1 MPISQNIRRRSSEEA
16 EVSTGSYKQKTELG
30 CYGSLLLLIVAV
42 AVASMPSGVSS
53 FTIQYRSCRTT
64 SVAPLR
70 AVLNGDDEI
79 TQGVLRA
86 RALLEKTKA
95 KLAAQAASKAMS
107 EENSDGADGND
118 GKTQA
123 VPFFAA
129 SQPATAAGAGAGA
142 VDNTQRRDQ
151 VTKYRDEAT
160 GLITTDG
167 EKMAAMS
174 ESEVWETRSLLDMND
189 DVPDKS
195 TASKRLADR
204 DVAASIFNM
213 RRHLQVNDY
222 RKIFDTKNRFI
233 GEDN

>member
-1 MPISQNIRRRSSEEA
+1 M
-16 EVSTGSYKQKTELG
+16 GSCNQKTELG
-30 CYGSLLLLIVAV
+30 SYLLLLMVAV
-42 AVASMPSGVSS
+42 VVVSMPSGVSS
-53 FTIQYRSCRTT
+53 FTMQSRNFRTT
-64 SVAPLR
+64 TVAPLR

-79 TQGVLRA
+79 SLGVQRA

-95 KLAAQAASKAMS
+95 KLAAQAASKALS
-107 EENSDGADGND
+107 EENGDGED

-129 SQPATAAGAGAGA
+129 LEAAGV
-142 VDNTQRRDQ
+142 VDGTQRRDQ

-167 EKMAAMS
+167 DKMAAMS
-174 ESEVWETRSLLDMND
+174 ESEVWETRSLLELND
-189 DVPDKS
+189 TIPDKS

-222 RKIFDTKNRFI
+222 RKIFDTKNHFI

>member
-1 MPISQNIRRRSSEEA
+1 
-16 EVSTGSYKQKTELG
+16 
-30 CYGSLLLLIVAV
+30 
-42 AVASMPSGVSS
+42 
-53 FTIQYRSCRTT
+53 
-64 SVAPLR
+64 LR

>member
-1 MPISQNIRRRSSEEA
+1 M
-16 EVSTGSYKQKTELG
+16 GSYKQKAELG
-30 CYGSLLLLIVAV
+30 SYRSLLLLMVAV
-42 AVASMPSGVSS
+42 AVASLPSGVSS
-53 FTIQYRSCRTT
+53 FTIQSLNCRTT

-107 EENSDGADGND
+107 EENSDVVDGSD
-118 GKTQA
+118 KKTQA

-129 SQPATAAGAGAGA
+129 SQPAAAEA
-142 VDNTQRRDQ
+142 VDNTQRRDLM
-151 VTKYRDEAT
+151 TKYRDEAT

-189 DVPDKS
+189 AVPDKS

-222 RKIFDTKNRFI
+222 RKIFDTKNHFI

>member
-1 MPISQNIRRRSSEEA
+1 MPISQNIRRRRSKGADDSM
-16 EVSTGSYKQKTELG
+16 GSCKQKTELG
-30 CYGSLLLLIVAV
+30 SYRFLLLVVAV
-42 AVASMPSGVSS
+42 IVVSMPSGVSS
-53 FTIQYRSCRTT
+53 FTIQSPNCRTT
-64 SVAPLR
+64 IVTPLR

-79 TQGVLRA
+79 NQGVLRA

-95 KLAAQAASKAMS
+95 KLAAQAASKALS
-107 EENSDGADGND
+107 EANSDDGGD
-118 GKTQA
+118 EKTEA

-129 SQPATAAGAGAGA
+129 SSQPAGA

-189 DVPDKS
+189 TVPDKS

>member
-1 MPISQNIRRRSSEEA
+1 MSISQNIRRRSSKEA
-16 EVSTGSYKQKTELG
+16 EVSMGSYKQKMELG
-30 CYGSLLLLIVAV
+30 SYRSLLLLMVAI
-42 AVASMPSGVSS
+42 AVTSMPSGVSS
-53 FTIQYRSCRTT
+53 FTIQSRNCRTT

-79 TQGVLRA
+79 NQGVIRA

-107 EENSDGADGND
+107 EENSDGADGDSD
-118 GKTQA
+118 GKTQV
-123 VPFFAA
+123 VPFYAA
-129 SQPATAAGAGAGA
+129 SQPVAAAGA

-167 EKMAAMS
+167 DKMAAMS

-189 DVPDKS
+189 EVPDKS
-195 TASKRLADR
+195 TPSKRLADR

-222 RKIFDTKNRFI
+222 RKIFDTKNHFI

>member
-1 MPISQNIRRRSSEEA
+1 MPISQNIRRRSSKETEL
-16 EVSTGSYKQKTELG
+16 SMGSYKQKTELG
-30 CYGSLLLLIVAV
+30 SYRSLLLLVVAV
-42 AVASMPSGVSS
+42 AIVSMPSGVSS
-53 FTIQYRSCRTT
+53 FTIQSRNCRTT
-64 SVAPLR
+64 SFAPLR

-95 KLAAQAASKAMS
+95 KLAAQAARKAMS
-107 EENSDGADGND
+107 EEDSDGADSSD
-118 GKTQA
+118 GKTPA

-129 SQPATAAGAGAGA
+129 SQPAAAGAVG
-142 VDNTQRRDQ
+142 NTQRRDQ

>member
-1 MPISQNIRRRSSEEA
+1 M
-16 EVSTGSYKQKTELG
+16 GSCKQETELRSNLSSRQWN
-30 CYGSLLLLIVAV
+30 YGLLLLMVAV
-42 AVASMPSGVSS
+42 VAASMPSGVSS
-53 FTIQYRSCRTT
+53 FTIQSRNFRTT

-70 AVLNGDDEI
+70 VILNGEEEI
-79 TQGVLRA
+79 AQGVLRA

-95 KLAAQAASKAMS
+95 KLAAQAASKAL
-107 EENSDGADGND
+107 SDANGGDD

-123 VPFFAA
+123 LPFFA
-129 SQPATAAGAGAGA
+129 SQSAGA
-142 VDNTQRRDQ
+142 VDDTQRREQ
-151 VTKYRDEAT
+151 VTKSTSAT
-160 GLITTDG
+160 GLITIDG

-174 ESEVWETRSLLDMND
+174 EQEVWETRSLLDLNSGD
-189 DVPDKS
+189 DGAGKS

-204 DVAASIFNM
+204 DVAASIFNL

>member
-1 MPISQNIRRRSSEEA
+1 M
-16 EVSTGSYKQKTELG
+16 GSCKQKTELG
-30 CYGSLLLLIVAV
+30 SYRLLLLIVAV
-42 AVASMPSGVSS
+42 VVVSMPSGVSS
-53 FTIQYRSCRTT
+53 FTIQSPNFRTA

-79 TQGVLRA
+79 SQGVLRA

-95 KLAAQAASKAMS
+95 KLAAQAASRALS
-107 EENSDGADGND
+107 EESSDDE
-118 GKTQA
+118 KTEA

-129 SQPATAAGAGAGA
+129 SQPADA

-189 DVPDKS
+189 TIPDKS

>member
-1 MPISQNIRRRSSEEA
+1 M
-16 EVSTGSYKQKTELG
+16 GSRKQKTELG
-30 CYGSLLLLIVAV
+30 SYRSRQLLLLMAAIV
-42 AVASMPSGVSS
+42 VASVPSGVSS
-53 FTIQYRSCRTT
+53 FTIQSRNYRTT
-64 SVAPLR
+64 SAAPLR

-79 TQGVLRA
+79 SQGVQRA

-107 EENSDGADGND
+107 DEND
-118 GKTQA
+118 GDGETQG
-123 VPFFAA
+123 VPFFA
-129 SQPATAAGAGAGA
+129 SQPAGA
-142 VDNTQRRDQ
+142 VDDTQRRDQ
-151 VTKYRDEAT
+151 VTKYRDETT

-174 ESEVWETRSLLDMND
+174 EQEVWETRSLLDLND
-189 DVPDKS
+189 EVPDKS

-204 DVAASIFNM
+204 DVAASIYNM
-213 RRHLQVNDY
+213 RKLLQVNDY